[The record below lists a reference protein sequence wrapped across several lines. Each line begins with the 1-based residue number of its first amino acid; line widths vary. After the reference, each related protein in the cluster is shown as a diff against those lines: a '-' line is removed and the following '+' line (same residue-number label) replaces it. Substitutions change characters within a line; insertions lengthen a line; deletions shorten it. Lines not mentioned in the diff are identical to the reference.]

1 MTNKNRKKN
10 KPKVTPPKFGVC
22 ALLGEEGQFAKS
34 HLIPQAL
41 TQTDVRGERLIETAI
56 GFRPIRRFTSWY
68 DHQLVTHKGEQ
79 ILSEID
85 THGIAELRKHKL
97 VWSGWGKDKKLNT
110 IDYSV
115 QPDAENGLGVR
126 LIENIDSHKLRLF
139 FLSLLWRALS
149 TKVKE
154 FSHLENIGVDLPA
167 LGEIIATKA
176 RTPASYHPIVLSQID
191 NRGFTHNHTP
201 TVQEIDFPFEGGIR
215 KAFYYR
221 FYMNGIVAHIYPE
234 ECNDLFLTAPVSFVG
249 GAETLW
255 VFTRRFEESK
265 QYVDACEVMQDSA
278 RRWPGAF

>member
-1 MTNKNRKKN
+1 MTNKDRKKN
-10 KPKVTPPKFGVC
+10 KQKVTPPKVGVC
-22 ALLGEEGQFAKS
+22 ALLREEGQFAKS

-41 TQTDVRGERLIETAI
+41 TRTDVRGERFIETAI

-68 DHQLVTHKGEQ
+68 DHQLVTQKGEQ
-79 ILSEID
+79 VLSEID

-110 IDYSV
+110 NDYSV
-115 QPDAENGLGVR
+115 QPDAKNGLGIR

-149 TKVKE
+149 TKIKE
-154 FSHLENIGVDLPA
+154 FSHLDNIGVNLRT
-167 LGEIIATKA
+167 LRQIVATKA
-176 RTPASYHPIVLSQID
+176 RTPASYHPIVLSQLD
-191 NRGFTHNHTP
+191 SRGFTHNHTP

-215 KAFYYR
+215 KALYYR
-221 FYMNGIVAHIYPE
+221 FYMDGIVAHIYPE
-234 ECNDLFLTAPVSFVG
+234 ECNDLFLIAPVSFVG

-255 VFTRRFEESK
+255 VSTRRFEESK
-265 QYVDACEVMQDSA
+265 QYVDACESIHDSA

>member
-1 MTNKNRKKN
+1 MTNKDRKRN
-10 KPKVTPPKFGVC
+10 KQKVTPPKVGVC
-22 ALLGEEGQFAKS
+22 ALLREEGQFAKS

-41 TQTDVRGERLIETAI
+41 TRTDVRGERFIETAI

-68 DHQLVTHKGEQ
+68 DHQLVTQKGEQ
-79 ILSEID
+79 VLSEID

-97 VWSGWGKDKKLNT
+97 VWSGWGKEKKLNT

-115 QPDAENGLGVR
+115 QPDAENGLGIR

-149 TKVKE
+149 TKIKE
-154 FSHLENIGVDLPA
+154 FSHLDNIGVNLRT
-167 LGEIIATKA
+167 LRQIVATKA
-176 RTPASYHPIVLSQID
+176 RTPASYHPIVLSQLD
-191 NRGFTHNHTP
+191 SRGFTHNHTP

-215 KAFYYR
+215 KALYYR
-221 FYMNGIVAHIYPE
+221 FYMDGIVAHIYPE
-234 ECNDLFLTAPVSFVG
+234 ECNDLFLIAPVSFVG
-249 GAETLW
+249 GAEALW

-265 QYVDACEVMQDSA
+265 QYVDACEAIHDSA